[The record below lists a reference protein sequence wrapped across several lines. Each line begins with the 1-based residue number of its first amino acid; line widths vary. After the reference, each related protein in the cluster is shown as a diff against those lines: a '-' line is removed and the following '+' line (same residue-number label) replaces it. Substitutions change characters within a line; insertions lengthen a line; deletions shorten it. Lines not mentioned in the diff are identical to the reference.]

1 MSGGVDSTVAAFL
14 LRRQG
19 HDVTGVFM
27 RNGIHADQAN
37 AKSCCSLADAY
48 DARRAADRLGIPFY
62 ALNFEDGFGAIIEN
76 FVEEYNAGRT
86 PNPCVLCNRDLK
98 FGRLL
103 RFARSMG
110 IERVATGHYA
120 RVEARGAR
128 SALLRPRDRRK
139 DQTYM
144 LFALGQEQLA
154 RTLFPL
160 GDLEKAQVREIAREA
175 GLAVSAKP
183 ESQEICFVPGND
195 YRRLL
200 RSRTPNRFSIGRFTT
215 VSGEVVGT
223 HNGHQNFTVGQRKGL
238 GVALGRRMY
247 VVRIEPETNTV
258 VLAEG
263 DQLRRDEMVVDTVN
277 WVSIDPPTGPLRA
290 AVRIRHGHAP
300 APASI
305 VPESDRRVRIRFD
318 EPAHIVTPGQAAVF
332 YDGELVLGGGWI
344 SR

>member
-1 MSGGVDSTVAAFL
+1 MSGGVDSTVAALL

-27 RNGIHADQAN
+27 RNSVYGAEGN
-37 AKSCCSLADAY
+37 AKSCCSVSDAY

-62 ALNFEDGFGAIIEN
+62 AVNFGDGFEEIVEN
-76 FVEEYNAGRT
+76 FVEEYKAGRT

-103 RFARSMG
+103 RFARSLG

-120 RVEARGAR
+120 RVEARGTR
-128 SALLRPRDRRK
+128 TALLRPRDARK

-154 RTLFPL
+154 RSVFPL
-160 GDLEKAQVREIAREA
+160 GELEKPQVREIAREA
-175 GLAVSAKP
+175 GLSVYAKS
-183 ESQEICFVPGND
+183 ESQEICFVPDND

-200 RSRTPNRFSIGRFTT
+200 RSRMPDRFTPGEFRT
-215 VSGEVVGT
+215 VSGQVVGT
-223 HNGHQNFTVGQRKGL
+223 HDGHQNFTVGQRRGL

-258 VLAEG
+258 VLGGDAE
-263 DQLRRDEMVVDTVN
+263 LRRTEMTVEAVN
-277 WVSIDPPTGPLRA
+277 WVSIDPPPGPIRA
-290 AVRIRHGHAP
+290 WVRIRHGHVP
-300 APASI
+300 APASL
-305 VPESDRRVRIRFD
+305 VLESARRVRVLFD

-332 YDGELVLGGGWI
+332 YDGDLVLGGGWI
-344 SR
+344 SG